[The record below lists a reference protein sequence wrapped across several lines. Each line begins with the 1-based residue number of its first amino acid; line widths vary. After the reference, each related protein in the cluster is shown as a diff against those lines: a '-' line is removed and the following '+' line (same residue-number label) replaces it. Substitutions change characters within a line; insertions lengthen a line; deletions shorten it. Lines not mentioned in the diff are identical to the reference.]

1 MGKIIVIEGTDCSG
15 KETQSKLLKSYLE
28 QNGIKVATFS
38 YPQYNTPT
46 GKIIGGPLLGKP
58 SICSSWFNNYV
69 EVDSKVASL
78 YFAAD
83 RRASLPV
90 LKELINNNEIVIID
104 RYIYSNMG
112 HQGSKIED
120 KEERL
125 KMYKF
130 LETLEFDLL
139 ELPRPDLVIFLYLPY
154 SYGEELKK
162 NRLETLDE
170 AEKSQ
175 THQIKSERTYL
186 ELTELYGFEKI
197 DCFTN
202 GTVKTRE
209 EINKEVISHVKKLTL
224 K

>member
-58 SICSSWFNNYV
+58 SICPSWFNNYV

-120 KEERL
+120 KKERL

-162 NRLETLDE
+162 NRVETLDE

>member
-28 QNGIKVATFS
+28 QNGIKVATLS

-46 GKIIGGPLLGKP
+46 GKIIGGQLLGKP
-58 SICSSWFNNYV
+58 SICPSWFDNYV

-90 LKELINNNEIVIID
+90 LKDLINNNEIVIID

-154 SYGEELKK
+154 SYGEEIKK
-162 NRLETLDE
+162 NRAEKLDE

-197 DCFTN
+197 DCFKN

-209 EINKEVISHVKKLTL
+209 EINKEVISHIKKLTL

>member
-58 SICSSWFNNYV
+58 SICPSWFNNYV

-162 NRLETLDE
+162 NRVETLDE

-197 DCFTN
+197 DFFSN

>member
-58 SICSSWFNNYV
+58 SICPSWFDNYV

-90 LKELINNNEIVIID
+90 LKDLINNNEIVIID

-112 HQGSKIED
+112 HQGSKIEN

-154 SYGEELKK
+154 SYGEEIKK
-162 NRLETLDE
+162 NRAEKLDE

-175 THQIKSERTYL
+175 IHQIKSERTYL

-209 EINKEVISHVKKLTL
+209 EINKEVISHIKKLTL

>member
-58 SICSSWFNNYV
+58 SICPSWFNNYV

-130 LETLEFDLL
+130 LEILEFDLL

-162 NRLETLDE
+162 NRVETLDE

>member
-58 SICSSWFNNYV
+58 SICPSWFNNYV

-154 SYGEELKK
+154 SYGIELKK
-162 NRLETLDE
+162 NRVETLDE

>member
-58 SICSSWFNNYV
+58 SICPSWFNNYV

-162 NRLETLDE
+162 NRVETLDE

-186 ELTELYGFEKI
+186 ELNELYGFEKI

>member
-15 KETQSKLLKSYLE
+15 KETQSKLLKNHLE

-58 SICSSWFNNYV
+58 SICPSWFNNYV

-162 NRLETLDE
+162 NRVETLDE

-209 EINKEVISHVKKLTL
+209 EINKEVISHIKKLTL

>member
-15 KETQSKLLKSYLE
+15 KETQSKLLKNHLE

-58 SICSSWFNNYV
+58 SICPSWFNNYV

-162 NRLETLDE
+162 NRVETLDE

-197 DCFTN
+197 DCFSN

>member
-15 KETQSKLLKSYLE
+15 KETQSKLLKNHLE

-58 SICSSWFNNYV
+58 SICPSWFNNYV

-162 NRLETLDE
+162 NRVETLDE

>member
-58 SICSSWFNNYV
+58 SICPSWFDNYV

-90 LKELINNNEIVIID
+90 LKDLINNNEIVIID

-154 SYGEELKK
+154 SYGEEIKK
-162 NRLETLDE
+162 NRAEKLDE

-175 THQIKSERTYL
+175 IHQIKSERTYL

-209 EINKEVISHVKKLTL
+209 EINKEVISHIKKLTL

>member
-58 SICSSWFNNYV
+58 SICPSWFNNYV

-162 NRLETLDE
+162 NRVETLDE

-209 EINKEVISHVKKLTL
+209 EINKEVISHIKKLTL

>member
-58 SICSSWFNNYV
+58 SICPSWFNNYV

-104 RYIYSNMG
+104 RYIYPNMG

>member
-58 SICSSWFNNYV
+58 SICPSWFDNYV

-90 LKELINNNEIVIID
+90 LKDLINNNEIVIID

-154 SYGEELKK
+154 SYGEEIKK
-162 NRLETLDE
+162 NRAEKLDK

-175 THQIKSERTYL
+175 IHQIKSERTYL

-209 EINKEVISHVKKLTL
+209 EINKEVISHIKKLTL

>member
-1 MGKIIVIEGTDCSG
+1 MGKIIVIEGTDYSG

-58 SICSSWFNNYV
+58 SICPSWFNNYV

-162 NRLETLDE
+162 NRVETLDE

-202 GTVKTRE
+202 NIVKTRE

>member
-58 SICSSWFNNYV
+58 SICPSWFNNYV

-90 LKELINNNEIVIID
+90 LNELINNNEIVIID

-162 NRLETLDE
+162 NRVETLDE

-197 DCFTN
+197 DCFSN

>member
-58 SICSSWFNNYV
+58 SICPSWFNNYV

-90 LKELINNNEIVIID
+90 LKELVNNNEIVIID

-162 NRLETLDE
+162 NRVETLDE

-186 ELTELYGFEKI
+186 ELTELYGFKKI

-202 GTVKTRE
+202 NIVKTRE

>member
-58 SICSSWFNNYV
+58 SICPSWFNNYV

-90 LKELINNNEIVIID
+90 LKELVNNNEIVIID

-162 NRLETLDE
+162 NRVETLDE

-197 DCFTN
+197 DCFSN

>member
-58 SICSSWFNNYV
+58 SICPSWFNNYV

-162 NRLETLDE
+162 NRVETLDE

-186 ELTELYGFEKI
+186 ELTELYGFKKI

-202 GTVKTRE
+202 NIVKTRE

>member
-15 KETQSKLLKSYLE
+15 KETQSKLLKNYLE

-58 SICSSWFNNYV
+58 SICPSWFNNYV

-154 SYGEELKK
+154 SYGVELKK
-162 NRLETLDE
+162 NRVETLDE

-186 ELTELYGFEKI
+186 ELTELYGFKKI

-209 EINKEVISHVKKLTL
+209 EINKEVILHVKKLTL

>member
-58 SICSSWFNNYV
+58 SICPSWFNNYV

-90 LKELINNNEIVIID
+90 LKDLINNNEIVIID

-162 NRLETLDE
+162 NRVETLDE

-209 EINKEVISHVKKLTL
+209 EINKEVISHIKKLTL

>member
-38 YPQYNTPT
+38 YPQYNTPS

-58 SICSSWFNNYV
+58 SICPSWFNNYV

-162 NRLETLDE
+162 NRVETLDE

>member
-58 SICSSWFNNYV
+58 SICPSWFNNHV

-162 NRLETLDE
+162 NRVETLDE

-186 ELTELYGFEKI
+186 ELTEIYGFEKI

>member
-58 SICSSWFNNYV
+58 SICPSWFNNYV
-69 EVDSKVASL
+69 EVDSKVASI

-162 NRLETLDE
+162 NRVETLDE

-197 DCFTN
+197 DCFSN

>member
-1 MGKIIVIEGTDCSG
+1 MGKIIFIEGTDCSG

-58 SICSSWFNNYV
+58 SICPSWFNNYV

-162 NRLETLDE
+162 NRVETLDE

-197 DCFTN
+197 DCFSN

>member
-58 SICSSWFNNYV
+58 SICPSWFNNYV

-90 LKELINNNEIVIID
+90 LKELVNNNEIVIID

-162 NRLETLDE
+162 NRVETLDE

>member
-58 SICSSWFNNYV
+58 SICPSWFNNYV

-162 NRLETLDE
+162 NRVETLDE

-186 ELTELYGFEKI
+186 ELTDLYGFEKI

>member
-1 MGKIIVIEGTDCSG
+1 M
-15 KETQSKLLKSYLE
+15 
-28 QNGIKVATFS
+28 
-38 YPQYNTPT
+38 
-46 GKIIGGPLLGKP
+46 GKP
-58 SICSSWFNNYV
+58 SICPSWFNNYV

-162 NRLETLDE
+162 NRVETLDE

>member
-58 SICSSWFNNYV
+58 SICPSWFNNYV

-162 NRLETLDE
+162 KRLETLDE

>member
-58 SICSSWFNNYV
+58 SICPSWFNNYV

-162 NRLETLDE
+162 NRLETLDK

>member
-58 SICSSWFNNYV
+58 SICPSWFNNYV

-154 SYGEELKK
+154 FYGEELKK
-162 NRLETLDE
+162 NRVETLDE

-186 ELTELYGFEKI
+186 ELTELYDFKKI

>member
-28 QNGIKVATFS
+28 QNGIKVARFS

-58 SICSSWFNNYV
+58 SICPSWFNNYV

-162 NRLETLDE
+162 NRVETLDE

-197 DCFTN
+197 DCFSN

>member
-58 SICSSWFNNYV
+58 SICPSWFNNYV

-162 NRLETLDE
+162 NRVETLDE